1 MSSREERVAKAMLGM
16 DAATVLMTDGYKF
29 SMGQAGFPLRT
40 ETFYLSFRRPGR
52 YFIPFDLNEIIQ
64 HLLPLPPTT
73 SESHFLNS
81 VGYGLTPA
89 MEAALSGK
97 VVVNAAPKG
106 SWVRERE
113 PILTVTGP
121 SFLVSWLEPMAI
133 WLQFPIQVAT
143 AMKEAVR
150 EFSIRCS
157 CQDEAKIVD
166 LVAAELNKAE
176 FTDSDT
182 KITVAMNYPD
192 DVWDAASELVGAAG
206 AYKIEQR
213 VMEVGMRGA
222 TCMAMHRLALHSCMK
237 AGIWATSNV
246 YLAKE
251 LGIKAVGTA
260 GHEHQ
265 QRWGNDRAAFRA
277 LRDMR
282 PGMPSYLFDTFH
294 AKRGMMDAIRVAKEI
309 LPRKSSVRFDSGD
322 RDAQFRFLAAADK
335 EAGLDLTY
343 VFMDSITAEAVE
355 HFEALAEELGVS
367 SDRVVYGAGGFLV
380 GKSAPSEWTRDRVS
394 AVYKLCQSGTHPTMK
409 TATESK
415 RSVPGKPVIFR
426 RLIED
431 AVGPAEEY
439 KDCAGLIGQEDE
451 IPPRGFTTDLAHAEA
466 SFEFK
471 GAIRNSPRTDMIE
484 MKILYQRGEGD

>member
-1 MSSREERVAKAMLGM
+1 MKTREERVAEAMLG
-16 DAATVLMTDGYKF
+16 TKVSSVLMTDGYKF

-52 YFIPFDLNEIIQ
+52 YFIPFDLNAIIQ
-64 HLLPLPPTT
+64 HLLPGTIGH
-73 SESHFLNS
+73 SELTYLES

-89 MEAALSGK
+89 MEEAITKGLLT
-97 VVVNAAPKG
+97 VNAAPKG

-113 PILTVTGP
+113 PILTITGP

-143 AMKEAVR
+143 AAMEATEPFAV
-150 EFSIRCS
+150 RCS
-157 CQDEAKIVD
+157 CQDEGDIVD
-166 LVAAELNKAE
+166 LVAQETGKNI
-176 FTDSDT
+176 
-182 KITVAMNYPD
+182 KITVVLNYSD
-192 DVWDAASELVGAAG
+192 DVWETAEALVRAAG
-206 AYKIEQR
+206 NYETDRRI
-213 VMEVGMRGA
+213 MEVGMRGA
-222 TCMAMHRLALHSCMK
+222 TCMAMHRLALGSCIK

-246 YLAKE
+246 YLARE
-251 LGIKAVGTA
+251 LGSRPVGTA

-282 PGMPSYLFDTFH
+282 PGMPSYLFDTFN
-294 AKRGMMDAIRVAKEI
+294 AKRGMMDAIKVAREV

-322 RDAQFRFLAAADK
+322 RDVQFKYLAAADK
-335 EAGLDLTY
+335 AVGLDLTY
-343 VFMDSITAEAVE
+343 VFMDSITADAVT
-355 HFEALAEELGVS
+355 HFETLASELGVPHE
-367 SDRVVYGAGGFLV
+367 RVVYGAGGFLV

-426 RLIED
+426 RLAKDE
-431 AVGPAEEY
+431 VAEG
-439 KDCAGLIGQEDE
+439 CAGCNGLIGQENE
-451 IPPRGFTTDLAHAEA
+451 EPPLGFGLLSGDFDPEDFSTAVT
-466 SFEFK
+466 
-471 GAIRNSPRTDMIE
+471 GTIRNSPRTDEIE
-484 MKILYQRGEGD
+484 MKIMYQRGEGD